1 MGQPLAVQIE
11 KNPLREGVL
20 SMNFSRLILYKIAPL
35 SRLFKISGRP
45 RGEKRGL
52 PQYVLECLILQNLG
66 LTYRIA
72 SVRKTSDHSSG
83 FT

>member
-35 SRLFKISGRP
+35 SRLFKISGKGRWEKARP
-45 RGEKRGL
+45 
-52 PQYVLECLILQNLG
+52 PQVGCHG
-66 LTYRIA
+66 
-72 SVRKTSDHSSG
+72 
-83 FT
+83 